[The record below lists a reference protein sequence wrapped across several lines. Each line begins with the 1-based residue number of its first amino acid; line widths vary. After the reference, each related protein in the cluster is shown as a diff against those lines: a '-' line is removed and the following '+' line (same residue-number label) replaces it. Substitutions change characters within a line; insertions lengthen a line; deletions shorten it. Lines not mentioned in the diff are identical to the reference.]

1 MFDTAESAVES
12 AWKRGLAPDP
22 ILTVDDWANR
32 HRMLSSV
39 ASAEPGRWSSTRTP
53 YLAEIMAALSV
64 TSRAE
69 RVVLM
74 KGAQLGGPLALD
86 TLVPTG
92 SGWTTMGEIEVGEE
106 VFDEHGRP
114 CHVTGVSPVFVD
126 RDCYEITFSDGTRVV
141 CDADHPWVVW
151 DDPGKRAK
159 QVKTTTAQML
169 PRFKVGCRN
178 RYAVD
183 VAGALQMPS
192 AQLPIDP
199 YLLGYWLGNGSACMN
214 HLTLHEEDGEIAKLL
229 ADCGI
234 KIEFRLPE
242 WRKGRAANILVDVG
256 RTPTRGKNGQW
267 QRIASDGHG
276 AYFMGELR
284 KLNLVRNK
292 HIPAIYLRASV
303 DQRFALLQ
311 GLMDADGH
319 VCIRG
324 GRCELGTAIPA
335 LRDDAYELI
344 ASLGLKPSLY
354 ERAPQRQMIQGREC
368 DIGPQWRL
376 SFMAYD
382 DTPVFRLSRKA
393 TRQLPREGRRPS
405 ETFRRRIVDIRPVPS
420 VPVRC
425 ISVDSPSH
433 LYLIT
438 RAMIPTHNTEA
449 GLNWLG
455 YVIHHAPGPML
466 LVQPTVEGAKR
477 VSKQRVDALIEASP
491 ELASR
496 VKDPR
501 SRDSGNTQLMKEFP
515 GGVLI
520 MTGAN
525 SAVGL
530 RSMPVRYLF
539 LDEVDGYPGDADGEG
554 DPVALAVQRAAT
566 FVNRKVYLCSTP
578 TLKGYSRIETAYLE
592 SDQRVFEVPCD
603 HCGAHSQIVWRDI
616 KWPAGK
622 MSEAAWHCP
631 YCEGIHPE
639 YRKPGLLANGRWTAK
654 AEGDG
659 KTVGFH
665 LSSLYSPWLT
675 WGEIAQEHHA
685 AKDDPVRLK
694 VWVNTKLAETWEDR
708 EGETLDAEGL
718 MERREAYGPAIPA
731 EVALLTC
738 GIDVQDDRL
747 ELEVVGWGRDEESWS
762 VDYKVLWGDP
772 SAPDIWAQLDAYLG
786 NRFEHETLAN
796 GLTIEAACLDTGGHH
811 TLAAYAFCKGR
822 ERKRIWAIKG
832 GSGKRPIWPK
842 RPSKANKGKVNLFTV
857 GVDAAKEAIY
867 ARLKKDAGAGAMHF
881 PLDRDAQYFEQL
893 TAERIRTRYVKGFP
907 QRFWWKPD
915 GRRNEALDCRV
926 YAYAALHGLLSM
938 GLNLNKR
945 VEALPPV
952 PVNRKAASNAT
963 PVTVPMTVSPRRRRM
978 AISSNYL

>member
-1 MFDTAESAVES
+1 MFDTAESAAALSVES

-39 ASAEPGRWSSTRTP
+39 ASAEPGRWSTSRTP
-53 YLAEIMAALSV
+53 YLAEVMASLSA
-64 TSRAE
+64 TSRFE
-69 RVVLM
+69 RVV
-74 KGAQLGGPLALD
+74 
-86 TLVPTG
+86 
-92 SGWTTMGEIEVGEE
+92 
-106 VFDEHGRP
+106 
-114 CHVTGVSPVFVD
+114 
-126 RDCYEITFSDGTRVV
+126 
-141 CDADHPWVVW
+141 
-151 DDPGKRAK
+151 
-159 QVKTTTAQML
+159 
-169 PRFKVGCRN
+169 
-178 RYAVD
+178 
-183 VAGALQMPS
+183 
-192 AQLPIDP
+192 
-199 YLLGYWLGNGSACMN
+199 
-214 HLTLHEEDGEIAKLL
+214 
-229 ADCGI
+229 
-234 KIEFRLPE
+234 
-242 WRKGRAANILVDVG
+242 
-256 RTPTRGKNGQW
+256 
-267 QRIASDGHG
+267 
-276 AYFMGELR
+276 
-284 KLNLVRNK
+284 
-292 HIPAIYLRASV
+292 
-303 DQRFALLQ
+303 
-311 GLMDADGH
+311 
-319 VCIRG
+319 
-324 GRCELGTAIPA
+324 
-335 LRDDAYELI
+335 
-344 ASLGLKPSLY
+344 
-354 ERAPQRQMIQGREC
+354 
-368 DIGPQWRL
+368 
-376 SFMAYD
+376 FMAGGQ
-382 DTPVFRLSRKA
+382 VGK
-393 TRQLPREGRRPS
+393 
-405 ETFRRRIVDIRPVPS
+405 
-420 VPVRC
+420 
-425 ISVDSPSH
+425 
-433 LYLIT
+433 
-438 RAMIPTHNTEA
+438 TEC
-449 GLNWLG
+449 GLNWVG

-578 TLKGYSRIETAYLE
+578 TLKGFSRIEAAYLE

-603 HCGAHSQIVWRDI
+603 HCGMHSQILWRDI
-616 KWPAGK
+616 KWPTGK
-622 MSEAAWHCP
+622 MNDAAWHCP
-631 YCEGIHPE
+631 HCEGAHPE
-639 YRKPGLLANGRWTAK
+639 YRKPTLLANGRWTAK

-718 MERREAYGPAIPA
+718 MERREPYGPAIPA

-772 SAPDIWAQLDAYLG
+772 SAPDTWSQLDAYLG
-786 NRFEHETLAN
+786 SRFEHETLAS

-867 ARLKKDAGAGAMHF
+867 ARLKKETGAGALHF

-952 PVNRKAASNAT
+952 PTNRKPASNAT
-963 PVTVPMTVSPRRRRM
+963 PVALPMTASPRRRRM

>member
-39 ASAEPGRWSSTRTP
+39 ASAEPGRWSTSRTP
-53 YLAEIMAALSV
+53 YLKAVMDALSA
-64 TSRAE
+64 TSRIE
-69 RVVLM
+69 RVV
-74 KGAQLGGPLALD
+74 
-86 TLVPTG
+86 
-92 SGWTTMGEIEVGEE
+92 
-106 VFDEHGRP
+106 
-114 CHVTGVSPVFVD
+114 
-126 RDCYEITFSDGTRVV
+126 
-141 CDADHPWVVW
+141 
-151 DDPGKRAK
+151 
-159 QVKTTTAQML
+159 
-169 PRFKVGCRN
+169 
-178 RYAVD
+178 
-183 VAGALQMPS
+183 
-192 AQLPIDP
+192 
-199 YLLGYWLGNGSACMN
+199 
-214 HLTLHEEDGEIAKLL
+214 
-229 ADCGI
+229 
-234 KIEFRLPE
+234 
-242 WRKGRAANILVDVG
+242 
-256 RTPTRGKNGQW
+256 
-267 QRIASDGHG
+267 
-276 AYFMGELR
+276 
-284 KLNLVRNK
+284 
-292 HIPAIYLRASV
+292 
-303 DQRFALLQ
+303 
-311 GLMDADGH
+311 
-319 VCIRG
+319 
-324 GRCELGTAIPA
+324 
-335 LRDDAYELI
+335 
-344 ASLGLKPSLY
+344 
-354 ERAPQRQMIQGREC
+354 
-368 DIGPQWRL
+368 
-376 SFMAYD
+376 FMAGGQ
-382 DTPVFRLSRKA
+382 VGK
-393 TRQLPREGRRPS
+393 
-405 ETFRRRIVDIRPVPS
+405 
-420 VPVRC
+420 
-425 ISVDSPSH
+425 
-433 LYLIT
+433 
-438 RAMIPTHNTEA
+438 TEC
-449 GLNWLG
+449 GLNWVG

-566 FVNRKVYLCSTP
+566 FINRKIYLCSTP
-578 TLKGYSRIETAYLE
+578 TLKGFSRIEAAYLE

-603 HCGAHSQIVWRDI
+603 HCGAHSQIQWRDI
-616 KWPAGK
+616 KWPTGK
-622 MSEAAWHCP
+622 MAEAAWHCP
-631 YCEGIHPE
+631 ACDGIHPE
-639 YRKPGLLANGRWTAK
+639 YRKPALLANGRWVARAK
-654 AEGDG
+654 GDG

-762 VDYKVLWGDP
+762 IDYKVLWGDP
-772 SAPDIWAQLDAYLG
+772 SAPQLWDELDAYLSQ
-786 NRFEHETLAN
+786 RFAHETLAE
-796 GLTIEAACLDTGGHH
+796 GLTIEAACIDTGGHH
-811 TLAAYAFCKGR
+811 TLSAYAFCRGK
-822 ERKRIWAIKG
+822 ERRRIWAIKG

-842 RPSKANKGKVNLFTV
+842 RPSKANRGKVNLFTV

-867 ARLKKDAGAGAMHF
+867 ARLKKTGSGPGAMHF
-881 PLDRDAQYFEQL
+881 PMDRDAQYFEQL

-945 VEALPPV
+945 VEALPPA
-952 PVNRKAASNAT
+952 PVNRKSASNAT
-963 PVTVPMTVSPRRRRM
+963 PVTVPMTASPRRRRM
-978 AISSNYL
+978 AISSGYVR

>member
-1 MFDTAESAVES
+1 MPDTLQSVVES
-12 AWKRGLAPDP
+12 SWQRGVAPDP

-39 ASAEPGRWSSTRTP
+39 ASAEPGRWATSRTP
-53 YLAEIMAALSV
+53 YLKAVMEALSA
-64 TSRAE
+64 TSRVE

-86 TLVPTG
+86 TLMPTR
-92 SGWTTMGEIEVGEE
+92 SGWTTMGEIQVGDEI
-106 VFDEHGRP
+106 FDERGQP
-114 CHVTGVSPVFVD
+114 CRVTGVSPVFVG
-126 RDCYEITFSDGTRVV
+126 RDCYELTFSDGTKVV

-151 DDPGKRAK
+151 DAPGKHSK
-159 QVKTTTAQML
+159 LVKTTTAQML
-169 PRFKVGCRN
+169 PRFKVGRRN

-183 VAGALQMPS
+183 VAGPLQTPL

-214 HLTLHEEDGEIAKLL
+214 HLTLHEDDREVADLL
-229 ADCGI
+229 AHCGL
-234 KIEFRLPE
+234 KVEFRLPE
-242 WRKGRAANILVDVG
+242 WRKGRTANILIDGG
-256 RTPTRGKNGQW
+256 RTPQRGRNGQW
-267 QRIASDGHG
+267 QKVVSGGHG

-284 KLNLVRNK
+284 KLNLINNK
-292 HIPAIYLRASV
+292 HIPATYLRASV
-303 DQRFALLQ
+303 EQRFALLQ

-319 VCIRG
+319 VCIHG
-324 GRCELGTAIPA
+324 GRCELGTAIAA

-344 ASLGLKPSLY
+344 ASLGLKPTLY
-354 ERAPQRQMIQGREC
+354 ERAAQQQVIRGQHC
-368 DIGPQWRL
+368 DVGPQWRL

-382 DTPVFRLSRKA
+382 DIPVFRLSRKVA
-393 TRQLPREGRRPS
+393 GLLPREGRRPS
-405 ETFRRRIVDIRPVPS
+405 ETFRRRIVDIRPVES

-449 GLNWLG
+449 GLNWVG

-566 FVNRKVYLCSTP
+566 FINRKVYLCSTP
-578 TLKGYSRIETAYLE
+578 TMKGFSRIEAAYLE
-592 SDQRVFEVPCD
+592 SDQRIFEVPCD
-603 HCGAHSQIVWRDI
+603 HCSQHSQVQWRDI
-616 KWPAGK
+616 KWPAAD
-622 MSEAAWHCP
+622 MSKAAWHCP
-631 YCEGIHPE
+631 QCAGVHPE
-639 YRKPGLLANGRWTAK
+639 YRKPALLATGRWRATVD
-654 AEGDG
+654 GDG

-718 MERREAYGPAIPA
+718 MERREAYGPTVPA

-772 SAPDIWAQLDAYLG
+772 SVPDTWAQLDSYLST
-786 NRFEHETLAN
+786 RFAHETLAA

-822 ERKRIWAIKG
+822 ERRRIWAIKG
-832 GSGKRPIWPK
+832 GAGKRPIWPK
-842 RPSKANKGKVNLFTV
+842 RPSKANKGKVSLFTV

-867 ARLKKDAGAGAMHF
+867 ARLKKSESGSGSCHF
-881 PLDRDAQYFEQL
+881 PMDRDAQYFEQL

-907 QRFWWKPD
+907 QRYWWKTD

-938 GLNLNKR
+938 GINLNKR
-945 VEALPPV
+945 VQALPSLPTTRTPRV
-952 PVNRKAASNAT
+952 SGIAA
-963 PVTVPMTVSPRRRRM
+963 PMMPSPRRRKRM
-978 AISSNYL
+978 AISSNYV